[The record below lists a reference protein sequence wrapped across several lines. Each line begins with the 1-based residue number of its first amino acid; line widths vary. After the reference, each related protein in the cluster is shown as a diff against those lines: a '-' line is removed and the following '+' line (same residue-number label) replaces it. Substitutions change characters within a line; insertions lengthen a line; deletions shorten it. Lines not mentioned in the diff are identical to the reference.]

1 VFTKKLLTA
10 FTAFIFIL
18 FGTIAYA
25 HGKNREA
32 AAFFFMEKNAVNI
45 SQVIAGV
52 EKEENGRVVLFKI
65 KRDED
70 NPLQYEMK
78 ILKDGKAFEAKVD
91 PKSGK
96 VLKTESEGL
105 FSYFSDDREK
115 TSSNAKLS
123 LKDAISIV
131 EKQYGGKALGGDFE
145 RNSGMEMF
153 RIRVANTEGAFTVM
167 VDANTGELFRVSS
180 NNGRNHDDEE
190 SEE

>member
-10 FTAFIFIL
+10 FTALIFIL
-18 FGTIAYA
+18 FGTFAYA

-32 AAFFFMEKNAVNI
+32 AAFFFMEKNAVNV

-52 EKEENGRVVLFKI
+52 EKEENGRVVFFKI
-65 KRDED
+65 KREED
-70 NPLQYEMK
+70 NPLQYKMK
-78 ILKDGKAFEAKVD
+78 ILKEGKVFEAKVD

-115 TSSNAKLS
+115 IPSSAKLS

-131 EKQYGGKALGGDFE
+131 EKQYGGKALRGAFE

-153 RIRVANTEGAFTVM
+153 RIRMANTEGAFTVM

-180 NNGRNHDDEE
+180 NPGRNHDDGE
-190 SEE
+190 SRE

>member
-1 VFTKKLLTA
+1 
-10 FTAFIFIL
+10 
-18 FGTIAYA
+18 
-25 HGKNREA
+25 
-32 AAFFFMEKNAVNI
+32 
-45 SQVIAGV
+45 
-52 EKEENGRVVLFKI
+52 
-65 KRDED
+65 
-70 NPLQYEMK
+70 MK

-131 EKQYGGKALGGDFE
+131 EKQYGGKALRGALE

>member
-10 FTAFIFIL
+10 FTAFIVIL

-32 AAFFFMEKNAVNI
+32 AAFFFMEKNAVNV

-52 EKEENGRVVLFKI
+52 EKEENGRVVFFKI
-65 KRDED
+65 KREED

-105 FSYFSDDREK
+105 FSYFSDDRER
-115 TSSNAKLS
+115 TPSSAKLS

-131 EKQYGGKALGGDFE
+131 EKEYGGKALRGTLE

-153 RIRVANTEGAFTVM
+153 RIRVANTAGAFTVM

-180 NNGRNHDDEE
+180 NNGRNHDDGE

>member
-1 VFTKKLLTA
+1 LFTKKLLTA

-32 AAFFFMEKNAVNI
+32 AAFFFMEKNAVNV
-45 SQVIAGV
+45 SQVIADV
-52 EKEENGRVVLFKI
+52 EKEENGQVVFFKT
-65 KRDED
+65 KREED

-78 ILKDGKAFEAKVD
+78 ILKEGKVFEAKVD

-96 VLKTESEGL
+96 VLKTKSEGL
-105 FSYFSDDREK
+105 FSYFSDDQEK
-115 TSSNAKLS
+115 APSSTKLS

-131 EKQYGGKALGGDFE
+131 EKQYGGKALRGAFE
-145 RNSGMEMF
+145 RSSGMEMF

-180 NNGRNHDDEE
+180 NNGGNHDDGE